1 MTGSVEDAHPT
12 AGRLAALLI
21 DASTEAISAAGGH
34 AGGIYLRSRT
44 PGLLRLAVLAGLPGP
59 LFRPWW
65 RLHADRPFPVADAYR
80 LGVQVILPNATETM
94 RRYPQFAAGL
104 PFQFGS
110 LYVPVVAGAT
120 TYGVLTVLRPAVT
133 DAAEV
138 LSGRD
143 RVVRLAQELAEA
155 LRGLEDEDPDQV
167 AWDGEPVCLR
177 PPTASTSVGRVG
189 RFAWDPETTYITLD
203 EDLHTLLGVPPS
215 EFAGTIE
222 AFAEA
227 VAPSDAHRILA
238 TLRDTAVGR
247 PPALPLYLRDEDGEL
262 RLLDL
267 WNACEPPAAPA
278 VRGVVVAPGPAPT
291 ADSAADLLPEGVF
304 CVDRLG
310 LVVYANPRAAQLLGR
325 PRAELVGRDLWE
337 AVPWLARPDFE
348 DHLRAALLTPDPVH
362 FHLVRPPGGEPQTG
376 STVRGP
382 ELLEPEPRPPERDSS
397 AEPSVR
403 GPGAGP
409 TAGKPGAGSTVPEP
423 ETGSPAR
430 DTSAEPGAEEP
441 GPGRAPAPREP
452 ERDAGARPTAAE
464 PGPGPTAQEARQPQ
478 SVHDAGTTPTAG
490 EPGPG
495 WTAQDARQ
503 PQSVQGAGTKPTTGE
518 PGAGPTAQEARQ
530 PQSVH
535 DAGTT
540 PTTGEPGPGPTAQGP
555 QAPHSVHHTGTT
567 PTTGE
572 PGPGPTA
579 QGPQAPHSV
588 HHTGTTPTA
597 KGSESPLPTRDAGSP
612 SRAHGTG
619 SPPPAQDTG
628 PPPPADHPGS
638 PRPAPDPG
646 PPPPATPHIAPTQDT
661 SASPQPYEGDWLAL
675 SVHSGPDRLTCTVR
689 PASRVPDS
697 PAGQEMSEGGVSPL
711 APLYRPIALA
721 IALTEASTARQVSAV
736 VMRELLPAFGGRR
749 LAIYLLQERHLYLE
763 WEAGFPKGFL
773 APFEGV
779 DLGARLPGVETL
791 TTGRPLFFDSMEQ
804 LTAAYPG
811 IPLDAAEG
819 ARAFLPLIASG
830 RPVGS
835 CILGF
840 DRPRSFSTEERT
852 VLTALAG
859 LIAHAMEK
867 AQRYESETVLARGLQ
882 QALLPRRLAAH
893 PLLETTG
900 RYLPGTAGMEVGGD
914 WYDVVESGDGLALV
928 IGDVQ
933 GHGVQAAATMGQLR
947 TAVRAFALGDRP
959 PDEVLSSTNHLLIDL
974 DPGLFASCCY
984 IRLDPATGV
993 ARAARA
999 GHPPPLLRSPDG
1011 RTRVL
1016 DLPGGV
1022 VLGVAPRARYPVT
1035 ELRMEPGAI
1044 LALYTDGLVEKP
1056 GSDIDQGITALRVAL
1071 AKAGAPAAR
1080 PGSRFLAGVADRLTA
1095 TARHALDRPDDIAL
1109 LLATRR
1115 ATPTRSP

>member
-12 AGRLAALLI
+12 AGRLTALLI
-21 DASTEAISAAGGH
+21 DASTEAVSAADGH
-34 AGGIYLRSRT
+34 AGGVYLRSRT
-44 PGLLRLAVLAGLPGP
+44 PGLLRLAVLSGLPGP

-80 LGVQVILPNATETM
+80 LGVQVALPNATETM

-110 LYVPVVAGAT
+110 LYVPVIGGST
-120 TYGVLTVLRPAVT
+120 TFGVLTVLHPAVT

-143 RVVRLAQELAEA
+143 RVVRLAQELGEA
-155 LRGLEDEDPDQV
+155 LRDLEDGDPDQV
-167 AWDGEPVCLR
+167 AWEGEPVCLR

-189 RFAWDPETTYITLD
+189 RFSWDPEASDITLD

-215 EFAGTIE
+215 EFAGTVE

-238 TLRDTAVGR
+238 TLRDTATGR
-247 PPALPLYLRDEDGEL
+247 PPALPLYLRDQDGEL

-267 WNACEPPAAPA
+267 WNAYDPPDAPA

-291 ADSAADLLPEGVF
+291 ADSAADLLPDGVF

-325 PRAELVGRDLWE
+325 PRAELVGRDLWQ
-337 AVPWLARPDFE
+337 AVPWLARPEFE

-362 FHLVRPPGGEPQTG
+362 FHLARPTTQ
-376 STVRGP
+376 
-382 ELLEPEPRPPERDSS
+382 EPETR
-397 AEPSVR
+397 
-403 GPGAGP
+403 P
-409 TAGKPGAGSTVPEP
+409 TARDAGAPRSAQ
-423 ETGSPAR
+423 ETGSPPATQDAGPLQPAR
-430 DTSAEPGAEEP
+430 DAESPRSARDAEP
-441 GPGRAPAPREP
+441 PR
-452 ERDAGARPTAAE
+452 
-464 PGPGPTAQEARQPQ
+464 
-478 SVHDAGTTPTAG
+478 S
-490 EPGPG
+490 
-495 WTAQDARQ
+495 AQDA
-503 PQSVQGAGTKPTTGE
+503 G
-518 PGAGPTAQEARQ
+518 
-530 PQSVH
+530 
-535 DAGTT
+535 
-540 PTTGEPGPGPTAQGP
+540 
-555 QAPHSVHHTGTT
+555 
-567 PTTGE
+567 
-572 PGPGPTA
+572 
-579 QGPQAPHSV
+579 
-588 HHTGTTPTA
+588 
-597 KGSESPLPTRDAGSP
+597 
-612 SRAHGTG
+612 
-619 SPPPAQDTG
+619 PPPPTQDTG
-628 PPPPADHPGS
+628 PPRSAQDAEPPRSAQDAEP
-638 PRPAPDPG
+638 PRSAQDAG
-646 PPPPATPHIAPTQDT
+646 PPPPTQDT
-661 SASPQPYEGDWLAL
+661 GPPRSAQDAGPPRSAQDAGPPPPNRDTESPPSARHTGSPQQAQDVPPTPQPYEGDWLAL
-675 SVHSGPDRLTCTVR
+675 SVHSGPDRLTCTIR
-689 PASRVPDS
+689 PASRVTAG
-697 PAGQEMSEGGVSPL
+697 PAGQAAAEASEADVSPL
-711 APLYRPIALA
+711 AHLYRPIALA
-721 IALTEASTARQVSAV
+721 IALTEAVTARQVSAV
-736 VMRELLPAFGGRR
+736 VVRELLPAFGGRR

-763 WEAGFPKGFL
+763 WETGFPKGFL
-773 APFEGV
+773 APFDGV
-779 DLGARLPGVETL
+779 DMGTRLPGVETL

-804 LTAAYPG
+804 LSAAYPG
-811 IPLDAAEG
+811 IALDATEG

-882 QALLPRRLAAH
+882 QALLPRRLSAH
-893 PLLETTG
+893 PQLETAG
-900 RYLPGTAGMEVGGD
+900 RYLPGTAGMDVGGD

-947 TAVRAFALGDRP
+947 SAVRAFALGDRP

-984 IRLDPATGV
+984 IRLDPATGR

-1022 VLGVAPRARYPVT
+1022 VLGVAPRAGYPVT
-1035 ELRMEPGAI
+1035 ELQMEPGAI
-1044 LALYTDGLVEKP
+1044 LALYTDGLVERP
-1056 GSDIDQGITALRVAL
+1056 GSDIDEGITALRVAL
-1071 AKAGAPAAR
+1071 AKAGAPASR
-1080 PGSRFLAGVADRLTA
+1080 PGGRSLAGVADRLTA
-1095 TARHALDRPDDIAL
+1095 SARHAQDRPDDIAL

-1115 ATPTRSP
+1115 STPSASP

>member
-12 AGRLAALLI
+12 AGRLTALLI
-21 DASTEAISAAGGH
+21 DASTEAISAGGGH
-34 AGGIYLRSRT
+34 AGGVYLRSRT
-44 PGLLRLAVLAGLPGP
+44 PGLLRLAVLSGLPGP

-80 LGVQVILPNATETM
+80 LGVQVVLPNATETM

-110 LYVPVVAGAT
+110 LYVPVVGGST

-138 LSGRD
+138 LAEHD
-143 RVVRLAQELAEA
+143 RVVRLAQELGAA
-155 LRGLEDEDPDQV
+155 LRGLEDAHPDQV

-177 PPTASTSVGRVG
+177 PPTASTSLGRAG
-189 RFAWDPETTYITLD
+189 RFAWDPETADITLD
-203 EDLHTLLGVPPS
+203 EDLHTLLGMPPS
-215 EFAGTIE
+215 EFPGTVE

-227 VAPSDAHRILA
+227 VAPTDAHRILA

-247 PPALPLYLRDEDGEL
+247 PPALPLYLRDEDGAL

-267 WNACEPPAAPA
+267 WNAYEPPAAPA
-278 VRGVVVAPGPAPT
+278 VRGVVVAPGPGPT
-291 ADSAADLLPEGVF
+291 ADSAADLLPDGVF

-337 AVPWLARPDFE
+337 AVPWLRRPDFE

-362 FHLVRPPGGEPQTG
+362 FHLVRPSAQDSAT
-376 STVRGP
+376 
-382 ELLEPEPRPPERDSS
+382 RPP
-397 AEPSVR
+397 P
-403 GPGAGP
+403 
-409 TAGKPGAGSTVPEP
+409 
-423 ETGSPAR
+423 
-430 DTSAEPGAEEP
+430 
-441 GPGRAPAPREP
+441 
-452 ERDAGARPTAAE
+452 
-464 PGPGPTAQEARQPQ
+464 
-478 SVHDAGTTPTAG
+478 
-490 EPGPG
+490 
-495 WTAQDARQ
+495 
-503 PQSVQGAGTKPTTGE
+503 
-518 PGAGPTAQEARQ
+518 
-530 PQSVH
+530 
-535 DAGTT
+535 
-540 PTTGEPGPGPTAQGP
+540 
-555 QAPHSVHHTGTT
+555 
-567 PTTGE
+567 
-572 PGPGPTA
+572 
-579 QGPQAPHSV
+579 
-588 HHTGTTPTA
+588 
-597 KGSESPLPTRDAGSP
+597 
-612 SRAHGTG
+612 AHGTG
-619 SPPPAQDTG
+619 SPRSAGDAGSPRSAQNAGSPQSAQGAESPLSARDAGSPPSAQDTG
-628 PPPPADHPGS
+628 SPLSSQHAGS
-638 PRPAPDPG
+638 PQSVQDAG
-646 PPPPATPHIAPTQDT
+646 PPPSSQHAG
-661 SASPQPYEGDWLAL
+661 SPQSARDAGSPPSAQDIRPPLSAQDAESAQRPYDGDWLAL

-689 PASRVPDS
+689 PASRVKDS
-697 PAGQEMSEGGVSPL
+697 PEGQETAELSETGVSPL

-721 IALTEASTARQVSAV
+721 IALTEAVTARQVSAV

-763 WEAGFPKGFL
+763 WETGFPKGFL
-773 APFEGV
+773 SPFDGV
-779 DLGARLPGVETL
+779 DLGTHLPGVETL

-804 LTAAYPG
+804 LTATYPG
-811 IPLDAAEG
+811 IPLDATEG

-830 RPVGS
+830 RAVGS

-867 AQRYESETVLARGLQ
+867 AQRYESETALARGLQ

-893 PLLETTG
+893 PQLETTG

-947 TAVRAFALGDRP
+947 SAVRAFALGDRP
-959 PDEVLSSTNHLLIDL
+959 PDEVMSSTNHLLIDL

-1022 VLGVAPRARYPVT
+1022 VLGVDPKARYPVT
-1035 ELRMEPGAI
+1035 ELQMEPGAI
-1044 LALYTDGLVEKP
+1044 LALYTDGLVERP
-1056 GSDIDQGITALRVAL
+1056 GSDIDEGITALRVAL

-1080 PGSRFLAGVADRLTA
+1080 PVGRFLAGVADRLTA

-1115 ATPTRSP
+1115 TAPSPGPH